1 MPEVPR
7 EARWGVRPETDDAL
21 ESSPLVTVYIAN
33 HNYGLYLEQAI
44 RSVLRQTL
52 TDFELIL
59 IDDGSTDDSRE
70 IIESYASDEK
80 IITVFQ
86 HNKGL
91 NVTNNIA
98 LRAARG
104 RYIMRLDADDWLDE
118 HALRILSDAL
128 EREPDVGLVFPDYY
142 LADQDGNILDLVR
155 RDDLNEVTLLD
166 RPAHGACTMIRTQS
180 LREAGGYGEAFRCQ
194 DGYDLWLRFVGR
206 YGVRNVNL
214 PLFYYRRHGN
224 NLTQDETRLLETR
237 ARILAEHS
245 ERRTEHFTLAIVP
258 VRGKVLDPGS
268 RALQVLENRA
278 LIDWTLDTAL
288 AAERVDD
295 VLVTSPDSE
304 VLAHVR
310 KNYGERVR
318 TVLRDTKLAMVNS
331 YLDDTVVEALAAYAE
346 LRQQSPDVVAI
357 LFVES
362 PFRLP
367 RHVDSAID
375 VLDVFDTDSVVAV
388 RPETDTFYR
397 HDGDG
402 LRAFGDVNP
411 RLRLEAEELY
421 REVGNLHVISTDR
434 IKESLVAAPGGRVG
448 HIVLDEHAAFSVLT
462 GWDWKVAQL
471 IAREGSYTP
480 GSPEHAKRVE
490 NET

>member
-1 MPEVPR
+1 MPEIPG
-7 EARWGVRPETDDAL
+7 EARSDGSPESDDAP

-52 TDFELIL
+52 SDFELIL
-59 IDDGSTDDSRE
+59 VDDGSTDNSRE
-70 IIESYASDEK
+70 IIEPYASNEK

-128 EREPDVGLVFPDYY
+128 ERDPDVGLVFPDYY
-142 LADQDGNILDLVR
+142 LVDQDGNILDLVR
-155 RDDLNEVTLLD
+155 RDDLNQVTLLD
-166 RPAHGACTMIRTQS
+166 RPGHGACTMIRTQW
-180 LREAGGYGEAFRCQ
+180 LREAGGYDEAFRCQ

-214 PLFYYRRHGN
+214 PLFYYRRHGK
-224 NLTQDETRLLETR
+224 NLTQDENRLLETR
-237 ARILAEHS
+237 ARILAEHP
-245 ERRTEHFTLAIVP
+245 ERKTEHLTLAIVP
-258 VRGKVLDPGS
+258 VRGKVMDPGS

-288 AAERVDD
+288 AAARVDD
-295 VLVTSPDSE
+295 VLVTSPDPE
-304 VLAHVR
+304 VLTHVR
-310 KNYGERVR
+310 KHYGERVL
-318 TVLRDTKLAMVNS
+318 TVRRDTKLAMVNS
-331 YLDDTVVEALAAYAE
+331 YLDDTVVEALEAYTE
-346 LRQQSPDVVAI
+346 QRQQSPDIVAL

-362 PFRLP
+362 PFRLA
-367 RHVDSAID
+367 RHVDSAVD
-375 VLDVFDTDSVVAV
+375 VLDVFNTDSVVAV
-388 RPETDTFYR
+388 RPETSTLYR

-402 LRAFGDVNP
+402 LQALAGNSP
-411 RLRLEAEELY
+411 SLRLEAEELY
-421 REVGNLHVISTDR
+421 RGAGNLQVIRTDR
-434 IKESLVAAPGGRVG
+434 IKESLIAAPGGRVG
-448 HIVLDEHAAFSVLT
+448 HIVLDEHAAFSVLSS
-462 GWDWKVAQL
+462 WDWEVAQL
-471 IAREGSYTP
+471 IAREGSFTP
-480 GSPEHAKRVE
+480 ESPEHAKHAPTE
-490 NET
+490 K